1 MRILFSATPAYGHL
15 LPLLPLERAARR
27 AGHTTAFL
35 THPSLA
41 SLVEPAPVV
50 AAGATLEATLA
61 EFQRRTGKDATTDM
75 SPATAGEF
83 FGGTRVDLG
92 ADEALAAARAFAPD
106 LVVAETADFLGPLVA
121 SALGVRWASH
131 GVGIALEA
139 PLAEAMR
146 STAVA
151 RAAERGIA
159 LTLPFASVDP
169 WPACLQRDGWE
180 PPPGHVTIRPEA
192 HGSEA
197 DVPEAASEWRAPSFP
212 GREHLPRVLVTLGT
226 VIDDSD
232 ALVKIVASLTG
243 LDVNVVVALPP
254 SAEGE
259 TLPVEGDG
267 VRVTGFVPMGLLLQ
281 GVDVVVSSGGA
292 GTVLSALGAG
302 LPMVIWPLGLDKPLN
317 AERTA
322 ALGAAEVIGAADE
335 AGAAVARV
343 LERASHRTAAQDA
356 AMHIAAMN
364 PAEEVLNLLTGVT
377 GMAGRRGD

>member
-1 MRILFSATPAYGHL
+1 MRILFSGTPAYGHL

-35 THPSLA
+35 THPSLE
-41 SLVEPAPVV
+41 SVVGPAPVV
-50 AAGATLEATLA
+50 PAGATLEATLV
-61 EFQRRTGKDATTDM
+61 EFQQRTGKDATTDM

-92 ADEALAAARAFAPD
+92 ADEALPAAREFAPD

-121 SALGVRWASH
+121 SELGVQWASH

-146 STAVA
+146 STAMA
-151 RAAERGIA
+151 RAAERGIT

-169 WPACLQRDGWE
+169 WPSCLQRDDWK
-180 PPPGHVTIRPEA
+180 PSADRVTIRPEA
-192 HGSEA
+192 HESEKT
-197 DVPEAASEWRAPSFP
+197 SQWRRPSFP

-226 VIDDSD
+226 IIDDSD
-232 ALVKIVASLTG
+232 ALVKIVASLAG
-243 LDVNVVVALPP
+243 QDVNVVVALPP
-254 SAEGE
+254 SVEGE

-267 VRVTGFVPMGLLLQ
+267 VHVTGFVPMGLLLQ
-281 GVDVVVSSGGA
+281 GVDAVVSSGGA
-292 GTVLSALGAG
+292 GTVLSVLGAG
-302 LPMVIWPLGLDKPLN
+302 VPMVIWPLGLDKPLN

-335 AGAAVARV
+335 AGAAVTRV
-343 LERASHRTAAQDA
+343 LERPSYRTAAQDA
-356 AMHIAAMN
+356 AAVIAAMT
-364 PAEEVLNLLTGVT
+364 PAEEVLTLLTGL
-377 GMAGRRGD
+377 RDH

>member
-1 MRILFSATPAYGHL
+1 MRILFSGTPAYGHL

-41 SLVEPAPVV
+41 SVVAPAPVI
-50 AAGATLEATLA
+50 AAGASLEVTLA
-61 EFQRRTGKDATTDM
+61 EFQQRTGKDAAADM

-83 FGGTRVDLG
+83 FGGTRFDLG
-92 ADEALAAARAFAPD
+92 ADEALAAAHSFAPD

-121 SALGVRWASH
+121 AELGVEWASH

-139 PLAEAMR
+139 PLAEAMW
-146 STAVA
+146 STAEA
-151 RAAERGIA
+151 RAAARDIV
-159 LTLPFASVDP
+159 LTLPSMSIDP
-169 WPACLQRDGWE
+169 WPACLQRDDWE
-180 PPPGHVTIRPEA
+180 PSADRVTIRPEA
-192 HGSEA
+192 HESEA
-197 DVPEAASEWRAPSFP
+197 VSQWRRPSFP

-226 VIDDSD
+226 LVDDSD
-232 ALVKIVASLTG
+232 ALVKIVASLADR
-243 LDVNVVVALPP
+243 DVNVVVVLPP
-254 SAEGE
+254 SAGGK

-267 VRVTGFVPMGLLLQ
+267 VHVTGFVPMGLLLQ

-292 GTVLSALGAG
+292 GTVLSVLGAG
-302 LPMVIWPLGLDKPLN
+302 LPMVIWPMGLDKPLN

-343 LERASHRTAAQDA
+343 LEQPSYRAAAQVA
-356 AMHIAAMN
+356 GGHIVAMN
-364 PAEEVLNLLTGVT
+364 PAEDVLLLLT
-377 GMAGRRGD
+377 ARQGR

>member
-1 MRILFSATPAYGHL
+1 MRILFSGTPAYGHL
-15 LPLLPLERAARR
+15 LPQLPLERAARR

-41 SLVEPAPVV
+41 SVVAPAPVLP
-50 AAGATLEATLA
+50 AGATLEATLM

-106 LVVAETADFLGPLVA
+106 LVIAETADFLGPLVA
-121 SALGVRWASH
+121 SELGVEWASH

-151 RAAERGIA
+151 RAAARGTT
-159 LTLPFASVDP
+159 LTRPFASVDP
-169 WPACLQRDGWE
+169 WPACLQRDDWK
-180 PPPGHVTIRPEA
+180 PSADRVTIRPEA
-192 HGSEA
+192 HESEA
-197 DVPEAASEWRAPSFP
+197 APRWRRPSFP

-226 VIDDSD
+226 VIDDSE
-232 ALVKIVASLTG
+232 ALVRIVASLAG
-243 LDVNVVVALPP
+243 EDVNVVVALPP

-259 TLPVEGDG
+259 TLPVAGEG
-267 VRVTGFVPMGLLLQ
+267 VHVTGFVPMGLLLQ
-281 GVDVVVSSGGA
+281 GVDAVVSSGGA
-292 GTVLSALGAG
+292 GTVLSVLGAG
-302 LPMVIWPLGLDKPLN
+302 VPMVIWPLGLDKPLN

-335 AGAAVARV
+335 AGAAVTRV
-343 LERASHRTAAQDA
+343 LGQPSYRTAAQDA
-356 AMHIAAMN
+356 AAHIAAMT
-364 PAEEVLNLLTGVT
+364 PAEDVLTLLTG
-377 GMAGRRGD
+377 RGH

>member
-1 MRILFSATPAYGHL
+1 MRILFSGTPAYGHL

-41 SLVEPAPVV
+41 SVVAPAPVI
-50 AAGATLEATLA
+50 AAGATLEVTLA
-61 EFQRRTGKDATTDM
+61 EFQQRTGKDATADM

-83 FGGTRVDLG
+83 FGGTRFDLG
-92 ADEALAAARAFAPD
+92 ADEALAAAHAFAPD

-121 SALGVRWASH
+121 AELGVKWASH
-131 GVGIALEA
+131 GVGIALED
-139 PLAEAMR
+139 PLAEAMW
-146 STAVA
+146 STAEA
-151 RAAERGIA
+151 RAAARDIV
-159 LTLPFASVDP
+159 LTRPFMSIDP
-169 WPACLQRDGWE
+169 WPACLQRDDWE
-180 PPPGHVTIRPEA
+180 PSADRVTIRPEA

-197 DVPEAASEWRAPSFP
+197 HGSEAAPEWRQPSFP

-226 VIDDSD
+226 LVDDSD
-232 ALVKIVASLTG
+232 ALVNIAASLAG
-243 LDVNVVVALPP
+243 QDVNVVVALPP
-254 SAEGE
+254 SAEGK

-267 VRVTGFVPMGLLLQ
+267 VHVTGFVPMGLLLQ

-292 GTVLSALGAG
+292 GTVLSVLGAG
-302 LPMVIWPLGLDKPLN
+302 LPMVIWPMGLDKPLN

-343 LERASHRTAAQDA
+343 LEQPSYRTAAQVA
-356 AMHIAAMN
+356 AGHIAAMN
-364 PAEEVLNLLTGVT
+364 PAEDVLSLLTG
-377 GMAGRRGD
+377 RQDR